1 MKTVQIS
8 TAIAIAAMVSI
19 ASNSAMAETRLEAAA
34 AAAAGRAAGRVANQ
48 MVANAIVVG
57 AERFKGPACHRGA
70 DELRLRGIRHAI
82 FVMECR
88 KVL

>member
-1 MKTVQIS
+1 MKLVQIS

-34 AAAAGRAAGRVANQ
+34 AAAAGRVANQ